1 MRNAQVVILIM
12 ILCAR
17 ERNYGTF
24 VELVMVMSSDLDEK
38 WGLKVRVF
46 RGRKLGLMAGE
57 KRKMLYMSF
66 GVLLLHT
73 ESDNCETETN

>member
-1 MRNAQVVILIM
+1 MRNVQVVILIM

-17 ERNYGTF
+17 ERNYGTV

-46 RGRKLGLMAGE
+46 SPDG
-57 KRKMLYMSF
+57 
-66 GVLLLHT
+66 
-73 ESDNCETETN
+73 N